1 MPPRLLSVGLLLYW
15 AVAALSLIT
24 RDLLP
29 EWNLGSP
36 PDLRTISRAEE
47 GARPGRWAVQVV
59 DDPKAPEVR
68 RTVGQAVTEGV
79 RRPDGAVVMASRV
92 WFDAGGLLKGTPFDG
107 KSEARI
113 EVASHYL
120 VDPSGNLLNFSA
132 RVRSL
137 SDPEELLDVTGVL
150 KKRAIEIRTR
160 SPLPLLNQ
168 TRTIPYEPRGV
179 VQNALGPIDRLP
191 GLQIGQRW
199 DTRVVSPFTGRAE
212 VVRVEVARRSLIHW
226 NNNPVTTL
234 EVVQHMTPLSART
247 WVRPDGLVLR
257 QEVPFPFVKLVL
269 ERLSDED
276 GPHTPEAAPR

>member
-15 AVAALSLIT
+15 AFAAVSLIS

-29 EWNLGSP
+29 EWTLGNP
-36 PDLRTISRAEE
+36 PDLRAISRAEE

-59 DDPKAPEVR
+59 DDPKSPEVH
-68 RTVGQAVTEGV
+68 RTVGQAMTEGV
-79 RRPDGAVVMASRV
+79 RRPDGSVVIASRV
-92 WFDAGGLLKGTPFDG
+92 WFDAGGLLKGTPFDS
-107 KSEARI
+107 KSETRI
-113 EVASHYL
+113 EVSSNYL
-120 VDPSGNLLNFSA
+120 VDPQGNLASFRA
-132 RVRSL
+132 RVRSI
-137 SDPEELLDVTGVL
+137 SDPEELLDVQGVL
-150 KKRAIEIRTR
+150 KNRAIEITTR
-160 SPLPLLNQ
+160 SPLPLLSQ

-199 DTRVVSPFTGRAE
+199 DTRVINPLTGRAD
-212 VVRVEVARRSLIHW
+212 VVRVEVTRRSMIHW

-247 WVRPDGLVLR
+247 WVRSDGLVLR

-269 ERLSDED
+269 ERLPDDSGPED
-276 GPHTPEAAPR
+276 AEVSPR